1 MPFVHIE
8 IDAKSQVLKF
18 SIGATL
24 GLVVLVE
31 SVMVQCLGYT
41 FVSDLGFRYV

>member
-8 IDAKSQVLKF
+8 IDAKSQVLQF
-18 SIGATL
+18 SIGAR

-31 SVMVQCLGYT
+31 NVMVQCLRST